1 MSADDMI
8 AAVSLGVESA
18 LSKMGF
24 LRTKDAPP
32 APKPVTPKVTG
43 KRTLSPE
50 HLAKM
55 QAGRKAKAAKG
66 KAKPVAAKPDAK
78 PKPAPAVKAAGVT
91 VKTGAPALTVEDYT
105 TSKGVDGKIVK
116 VGVFS
121 TFVPE
126 GDDAKAQAVLDTVN
140 VIRGDKD
147 AVIATLRAIG
157 CNV

>member
-1 MSADDMI
+1 MTI
-8 AAVSLGVESA
+8 AEMVKAEVMKLIGAGEAPAIAKPAV
-18 LSKMGF
+18 
-24 LRTKDAPP
+24 PP
-32 APKPVTPKVTG
+32 AVA

-91 VKTGAPALTVEDYT
+91 VTTGAPAWTCEDYT
-105 TSKGVDGKIVK
+105 TSKGVDGKIVR

-121 TFVPE
+121 VFVAN
-126 GDDAKAQAVLDTVN
+126 GDTEKAQAVLDTVN

>member
-66 KAKPVAAKPDAK
+66 KAKPAA
-78 PKPAPAVKAAGVT
+78 KPAPAVKAAGVT
-91 VKTGAPALTVEDYT
+91 VKTGAPALTVEEYT
-105 TSKGVDGKIVK
+105 TSKGVDGKIVR

-121 TFVPE
+121 VFVAN
-126 GDDAKAQAVLDTVN
+126 GDADKAQAVLDTVN

-147 AVIATLRAIG
+147 AVIHALRAIG